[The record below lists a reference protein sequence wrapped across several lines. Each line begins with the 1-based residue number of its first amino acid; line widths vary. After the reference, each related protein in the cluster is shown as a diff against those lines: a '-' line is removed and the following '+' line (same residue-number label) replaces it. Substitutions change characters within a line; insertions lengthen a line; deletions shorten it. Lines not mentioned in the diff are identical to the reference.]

1 MHMSFSKYIDQ
12 TNINPKAK
20 EGEIKKTCREA
31 KKFNFRGVCIRPK
44 WTSLARKELE
54 GTDIKTVVLIDDPIG
69 DSSYRE
75 KIKICKMVKRCGAD
89 EIDVVISVPDVKHE
103 KWNKILK
110 ELKEICKIL
119 PAKIIIGSGYL
130 TDIEIETV
138 SKIVKKSGAVCVKM
152 ATSKD
157 PLENRELEE
166 KARHLKIMK
175 KSAPG
180 ILIKASGNISRLS
193 DLKLMVKSGAD
204 IVGTSRGVEIM
215 GEIKQTEKQ
224 TK

>member
-1 MHMSFSKYIDQ
+1 MKISFSKYIDL

-20 EGEIKKTCREA
+20 ESEIKKTCQEA
-31 KKFNFRGVCIRPK
+31 KKFNFRGVCVRPK
-44 WTSLARKELE
+44 WTSLVKKELK

-69 DSSYRE
+69 DSPYRE
-75 KIKICKMVKRCGAD
+75 KIKICKMVKRWGAD
-89 EIDVVISVPDVKHE
+89 EIDVVISLPDVKHE

-138 SKIVKKSGAVCVKM
+138 SKIVKKSGAICIKM
-152 ATSKD
+152 ATVKD

-166 KARHLKIMK
+166 KVRHLKLMK
-175 KSAPG
+175 KFAPG
-180 ILIKASGNISRLS
+180 ILIKASGNILKLS
-193 DLKLMVKSGAD
+193 DLKLMIKSGAD
-204 IVGTSRGVEIM
+204 IVGTSRGVEM
-215 GEIKQTEKQ
+215 MEEIKQIEKE
-224 TK
+224 KK